1 MIIVRGNCIPYFEYY
16 HLEMG
21 LSKRA
26 ILADFYGKN
35 AITSNEESIELV
47 ELSRIDSD
55 QPSKIIPTKKNLEKK
70 VFAKKVC
77 TDEIE
82 ERQSSMVRVVEFLLR
97 LFGSV

>member
-1 MIIVRGNCIPYFEYY
+1 
-16 HLEMG
+16 MG

-35 AITSNEESIELV
+35 ATTSNEESIELV

-55 QPSKIIPTKKNLEKK
+55 LPSKIIPANKSLGKNHVANK
-70 VFAKKVC
+70 VY

-82 ERQSSMVRVVEFLLR
+82 ERQNNMVTVMEFYVR